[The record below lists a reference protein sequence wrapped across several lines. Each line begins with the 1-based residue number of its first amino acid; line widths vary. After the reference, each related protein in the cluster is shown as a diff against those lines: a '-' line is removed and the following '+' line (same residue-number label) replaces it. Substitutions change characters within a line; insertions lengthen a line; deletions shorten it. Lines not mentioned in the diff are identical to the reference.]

1 MELLSTI
8 MTFAIKRN
16 TWYHIYKNN
25 NVEYCA
31 RKGRDGKRCEW
42 ENNST
47 NPSYNDR
54 KFYTM
59 IILIK
64 ILHIINL
71 YFAKS

>member
-1 MELLSTI
+1 MESLSI
-8 MTFAIKRN
+8 IVTFAINRN
-16 TWYHIYKNN
+16 TWYYIYKNN

-31 RKGRDGKRCEW
+31 RKGRDGIRCEW
-42 ENNST
+42 KNRST
-47 NPSYNDR
+47 TPSYNDR

-71 YFAKS
+71 YSAK